1 MLSYYFHFQT
11 SKLKITVACR
21 EKMEKDFLDLDDD
34 GLTDEWPEFLIE
46 WIFGNTLGE
55 QQLEST
61 VYKSLIFRDRKAL
74 ETMIRA
80 EYKHRRLHDEK
91 YSNFESDWNTAR
103 DLADRSRAVDRP
115 NYKIEF

>member
-1 MLSYYFHFQT
+1 
-11 SKLKITVACR
+11 
-21 EKMEKDFLDLDDD
+21 MEKDFLDLDDD

-91 YSNFESDWNTAR
+91 YSNFESDWNIAR
-103 DLADRSRAVDRP
+103 DSADRSRAVDRP
-115 NYKIEF
+115 DYKIEFWLKFPFEIAHSVNS